1 MFGSVIDPVFGERG
15 RGIVVSSVDVRVAK
29 FSKRE
34 SRGEMLLKIENL
46 RVEIDGQEIVKG
58 LDLEVGEGEIHA
70 IMGPNGSGK
79 STLANV
85 LMGHPRYDVT
95 GGSIE
100 FRGQDVFE
108 LEADERAKAGM
119 FLAFQ
124 YPSEVPGV
132 SVANFL
138 RTAVNAVREDE
149 LSIME
154 MYKLLQA
161 KMKIMQMDP
170 KFAER
175 YLNEGFSGGEKKR
188 NEILQM
194 LMLEPKLAIMDETD
208 SGLDI
213 DALQVVAKGVNELRG
228 PEFSAV
234 IITHY
239 NRILR
244 YIEPD
249 HIHVMLDGRIV
260 TSGGKE
266 LALELEDKG
275 YDWVRQEFGAGT
287 QS

>member
-1 MFGSVIDPVFGERG
+1 M
-15 RGIVVSSVDVRVAK
+15 
-29 FSKRE
+29 
-34 SRGEMLLKIENL
+34 LKIEDL
-46 RVEIDGQEIVKG
+46 QVEIGGQEIVKG
-58 LDLEVGEGEIHA
+58 LNLEVGEGEIHA

-85 LMGHPRYDVT
+85 LMGHPRYEVT
-95 GGSIE
+95 GGSITFQGE
-100 FRGQDVFE
+100 DIFE
-108 LEADERAKAGM
+108 LEPDERAKLGM

-138 RTAVNAVREDE
+138 RTAVNSVREEE
-149 LSIME
+149 LSPME
-154 MYKLLQA
+154 MYRLLQE
-161 KMKIMQMDP
+161 KMSIMQMDP

-194 LMLEPKLAIMDETD
+194 LMLDPKLAIMDETD

-213 DALQVVAKGVNELRG
+213 DALQVVARGVNELRG

-239 NRILR
+239 QRILR

-249 HIHVMLDGRIV
+249 HVHVMLDGRLV

-266 LALELEDKG
+266 LAEELEEKG
-275 YDWVRQEFGAGT
+275 YDWVRQEFGAGA

>member
-1 MFGSVIDPVFGERG
+1 M
-15 RGIVVSSVDVRVAK
+15 
-29 FSKRE
+29 
-34 SRGEMLLKIENL
+34 LKIENL
-46 RVEIDGQEIVKG
+46 CVEIDGQEIIKG
-58 LDLEVGEGEIHA
+58 LDLEVGRGEIHA

-85 LMGHPRYDVT
+85 LMGHPRYEIIDGSVTFEGEDVL
-95 GGSIE
+95 
-100 FRGQDVFE
+100 E
-108 LEADERAKAGM
+108 LEPDERAKMGL

-138 RTAVNAVREDE
+138 RTAVNSVREEE
-149 LSIME
+149 LSPME
-154 MYKLLQA
+154 MYRLLQE
-161 KMKIMQMDP
+161 KMAIMQMDP

-194 LMLEPKLAIMDETD
+194 LMLEPRLAIMDETD

-213 DALQVVAKGVNELRG
+213 DALQVVARGVNEMRG
-228 PEFSAV
+228 PGFSAV
-234 IITHY
+234 VITHY
-239 NRILR
+239 QRILR
-244 YIEPD
+244 YIGPD
-249 HIHVMLDGRIV
+249 RVHVMLDGRIV

-266 LALELEDKG
+266 LAEELEEKG
-275 YDWVRQEFGAGT
+275 YDWVRQEFGAGA

>member
-1 MFGSVIDPVFGERG
+1 M
-15 RGIVVSSVDVRVAK
+15 
-29 FSKRE
+29 
-34 SRGEMLLKIENL
+34 LKIENL
-46 RVEIDGQEIVKG
+46 HVEIDGNEIVKG
-58 LDLEVGEGEIHA
+58 LDLEVGKGEIHA

-85 LMGHPRYDVT
+85 LMGHPRYEVTDGSVAFEGEDVL
-95 GGSIE
+95 
-100 FRGQDVFE
+100 E
-108 LEADERAKAGM
+108 LEADERAKLGM

-138 RTAVNAVREDE
+138 RTAVNSVREEE
-149 LSIME
+149 LSPME
-154 MYKLLQA
+154 MYRLLQE
-161 KMKIMQMDP
+161 KMAVMQMDP

-194 LMLEPKLAIMDETD
+194 LMLEPRLAIMDETD

-213 DALQVVAKGVNELRG
+213 DALQVVARGVNELRG

-239 NRILR
+239 QRILR
-244 YIEPD
+244 YIQPD
-249 HIHVMLDGRIV
+249 RVHVMLDGRLV

-266 LALELEDKG
+266 LADELEDRG
-275 YDWVRQEFGAGT
+275 YDWVRQEFGAGA

>member
-1 MFGSVIDPVFGERG
+1 M
-15 RGIVVSSVDVRVAK
+15 
-29 FSKRE
+29 
-34 SRGEMLLKIENL
+34 LKIEDL
-46 RVEIDGQEIVKG
+46 QVEIDGQEIVKG
-58 LDLEVGEGEIHA
+58 LDLEVGKGEIHA

-85 LMGHPRYDVT
+85 LMGHPRYEVT
-95 GGSIE
+95 GGSITFQGE
-100 FRGQDVFE
+100 DVFE
-108 LEADERAKAGM
+108 LEPDERAKLGM

-138 RTAVNAVREDE
+138 RTAVNSVREEE
-149 LSIME
+149 LSPME
-154 MYKLLQA
+154 MYKLLQE
-161 KMKIMQMDP
+161 KMAIMQMDP

-194 LMLEPKLAIMDETD
+194 LMLDPKLAIMDETD

-213 DALQVVAKGVNELRG
+213 DALQVVARGVNELRG

-239 NRILR
+239 QRILR

-249 HIHVMLDGRIV
+249 HVHVMLDGRLV

-266 LALELEDKG
+266 LAEELEEKG
-275 YDWVRQEFGAGT
+275 YDWVRQEFGAGA

>member
-1 MFGSVIDPVFGERG
+1 M
-15 RGIVVSSVDVRVAK
+15 
-29 FSKRE
+29 
-34 SRGEMLLKIENL
+34 LKIENL
-46 RVEIDGQEIVKG
+46 RVEIDGQEIIKG
-58 LDLEVGEGEIHA
+58 LDLEVGRGEIHA

-85 LMGHPRYDVT
+85 LMGHPRYEITDGSVTFEGEDVL
-95 GGSIE
+95 
-100 FRGQDVFE
+100 E
-108 LEADERAKAGM
+108 LEPDERAKMGL

-138 RTAVNAVREDE
+138 RTAVNSVREEE
-149 LSIME
+149 LSPME
-154 MYKLLQA
+154 MYRLLQE
-161 KMKIMQMDP
+161 KMAIMRMDP

-213 DALQVVAKGVNELRG
+213 DALQVVARGVNEMRG
-228 PEFSAV
+228 PEFTAV
-234 IITHY
+234 VITHY
-239 NRILR
+239 QRILR

-249 HIHVMLDGRIV
+249 RVHVMLDGRIV

-266 LALELEDKG
+266 LAEALEEKG
-275 YDWVRQEFGAGT
+275 YDWVRQEFGAGAQT
-287 QS
+287 

>member
-1 MFGSVIDPVFGERG
+1 
-15 RGIVVSSVDVRVAK
+15 
-29 FSKRE
+29 
-34 SRGEMLLKIENL
+34 MLNIEGL

-58 LDLEVGEGEIHA
+58 LDMEVGTGEIHA

-79 STLANV
+79 STLSNV

-95 GGSIE
+95 AGSIT
-100 FRGQDVFE
+100 FRGEDVFE
-108 LEADERAKAGM
+108 LEADERAKLGM

-138 RTAVNAVREDE
+138 RTAVNSVREKE
-149 LSIME
+149 LSPME
-154 MYKLLQA
+154 MYKLIQE

-228 PEFSAV
+228 PEFSAIV
-234 IITHY
+234 ITHY
-239 NRILR
+239 QRILR

-249 HIHVMLDGRIV
+249 RVHVMLDGRLV

-266 LALELEDKG
+266 LADALEEKG

-287 QS
+287 HS

>member
-1 MFGSVIDPVFGERG
+1 M
-15 RGIVVSSVDVRVAK
+15 
-29 FSKRE
+29 
-34 SRGEMLLKIENL
+34 LKIENL
-46 RVEIDGQEIVKG
+46 HVEIDGNEIVKG
-58 LDLEVGEGEIHA
+58 LDLEVGKGEIHA

-85 LMGHPRYDVT
+85 LMGHPRYEVTEGSVTFEGEDVL
-95 GGSIE
+95 
-100 FRGQDVFE
+100 E
-108 LEADERAKAGM
+108 LEPDERAKMGM

-138 RTAVNAVREDE
+138 RTAVNSVREEE
-149 LSIME
+149 LSPME
-154 MYKLLQA
+154 MYRLLQE
-161 KMKIMQMDP
+161 KMHIMRMDP
-170 KFAER
+170 TFAER

-194 LMLEPKLAIMDETD
+194 LMLDPRLAIMDETD

-213 DALQVVAKGVNELRG
+213 DALQVVARGVNELRQ

-239 NRILR
+239 QRILR
-244 YIEPD
+244 YIDPD
-249 HIHVMLDGRIV
+249 RVHVMLDGRLV
-260 TSGGKE
+260 TSGERE
-266 LALELEDKG
+266 LADELEDRG
-275 YDWVRQEFGAGT
+275 YDWVRQEFGAGA

>member
-1 MFGSVIDPVFGERG
+1 M
-15 RGIVVSSVDVRVAK
+15 
-29 FSKRE
+29 
-34 SRGEMLLKIENL
+34 LKIEDL
-46 RVEIDGQEIVKG
+46 QIEIDGQEIVKG
-58 LDLEVGEGEIHA
+58 LDLEVNKGEIHA

-85 LMGHPRYDVT
+85 LMGHPRYEVT
-95 GGSIE
+95 GGSITFQGE
-100 FRGQDVFE
+100 DVFE
-108 LEADERAKAGM
+108 LEPDERAKLGM

-138 RTAVNAVREDE
+138 RTAVNSVREQE
-149 LSIME
+149 LSPME
-154 MYKLLQA
+154 MYRLLQE
-161 KMKIMQMDP
+161 KMSIMQMDP
-170 KFAER
+170 RFAER

-194 LMLEPKLAIMDETD
+194 LMLDPRLAIMDETD

-213 DALQVVAKGVNELRG
+213 DALQVVARGVNELRG

-239 NRILR
+239 QRILR

-249 HIHVMLDGRIV
+249 HVHVMLDGRLV

-266 LALELEDKG
+266 LAEGLEEKG
-275 YDWVRQEFGAGT
+275 YDWVRQEFGAGA

>member
-1 MFGSVIDPVFGERG
+1 M
-15 RGIVVSSVDVRVAK
+15 
-29 FSKRE
+29 
-34 SRGEMLLKIENL
+34 LKIEDL
-46 RVEIDGQEIVKG
+46 QVEIDGQEIVKG
-58 LDLEVGEGEIHA
+58 LDLEVNKGEIHA

-85 LMGHPRYDVT
+85 LMGHPRYEVT
-95 GGSIE
+95 AGSITFE
-100 FRGQDVFE
+100 GEDVFE
-108 LEADERAKAGM
+108 LEPDERAKLGM

-138 RTAVNAVREDE
+138 RTAVNSVREEE
-149 LSIME
+149 LSPME
-154 MYKLLQA
+154 MYKLLQE
-161 KMKIMQMDP
+161 KMAIMKMDP

-194 LMLEPKLAIMDETD
+194 LMLDPTLAIMDETD

-213 DALQVVAKGVNELRG
+213 DALQVVARGVNEVRG

-239 NRILR
+239 QRILR

-249 HIHVMLDGRIV
+249 RVHVMLDGRIV

-266 LALELEDKG
+266 LADVLEDKG
-275 YDWVRQEFGAGT
+275 YDWVRQEFGTGAR
-287 QS
+287 S

>member
-1 MFGSVIDPVFGERG
+1 M
-15 RGIVVSSVDVRVAK
+15 
-29 FSKRE
+29 
-34 SRGEMLLKIENL
+34 LKIENL
-46 RVEIDGQEIVKG
+46 QVEIDDQEIVKG

-85 LMGHPRYDVT
+85 LMGHPRYEVT
-95 GGSIE
+95 GGAVT
-100 FRGQDVFE
+100 FRGEDVFE
-108 LEADERAKAGM
+108 LEADERAKLGM

-138 RTAVNAVREDE
+138 RTAVNSVREEE
-149 LSIME
+149 LSAME
-154 MYKLLQA
+154 MYRLIQD

-170 KFAER
+170 RFAER

-194 LMLEPKLAIMDETD
+194 LMLEPRLAIMDETD

-228 PEFSAV
+228 PDFSAV

-239 NRILR
+239 QRILR

-249 HIHVMLDGRIV
+249 HVHVMLDGRLV

-266 LALELEDKG
+266 LALDLEDKG
-275 YDWVRQEFGAGT
+275 YEWVRQEFGAGAELGKG
-287 QS
+287 

>member
-1 MFGSVIDPVFGERG
+1 M
-15 RGIVVSSVDVRVAK
+15 
-29 FSKRE
+29 
-34 SRGEMLLKIENL
+34 LKIEDL
-46 RVEIDGQEIVKG
+46 QVEIDGQEIVKG
-58 LDLEVGEGEIHA
+58 LDLEVGKGEIHA

-85 LMGHPRYDVT
+85 LMGHPRYEVT
-95 GGSIE
+95 GGSITFQGE
-100 FRGQDVFE
+100 DVFE
-108 LEADERAKAGM
+108 LEPDERAKLGM

-138 RTAVNAVREDE
+138 RTAVNSVREDE
-149 LSIME
+149 LSPME
-154 MYKLLQA
+154 MYRLLQE
-161 KMKIMQMDP
+161 KMSIMQMDP

-194 LMLEPKLAIMDETD
+194 LMLDPKLAIMDETD

-213 DALQVVAKGVNELRG
+213 DALQVVARGINELRG
-228 PEFSAV
+228 PAFSAV

-239 NRILR
+239 QRILR

-249 HIHVMLDGRIV
+249 HVHVMLDGRLV

-266 LALELEDKG
+266 LAEELEEKG
-275 YDWVRQEFGAGT
+275 YDWVRQEFGAGA

>member
-1 MFGSVIDPVFGERG
+1 M
-15 RGIVVSSVDVRVAK
+15 
-29 FSKRE
+29 
-34 SRGEMLLKIENL
+34 LKIENL
-46 RVEIDGQEIVKG
+46 HVEIDGNEIVKG
-58 LDLEVGEGEIHA
+58 LDLEVGRGEIHA

-85 LMGHPRYDVT
+85 LMGHPRYEITDGSVTFEGEDVL
-95 GGSIE
+95 
-100 FRGQDVFE
+100 E
-108 LEADERAKAGM
+108 LEPDERAKMGM

-138 RTAVNAVREDE
+138 RTAVNSVREEE
-149 LSIME
+149 LSPMA
-154 MYKLLQA
+154 MYKLLQE
-161 KMKIMQMDP
+161 KMAVMRMDP

-194 LMLEPKLAIMDETD
+194 LMLQPKLAIMDETD

-213 DALQVVAKGVNELRG
+213 DALQVVARGVNELRDPG
-228 PEFSAV
+228 FSAV
-234 IITHY
+234 VITHY
-239 NRILR
+239 QRILR

-249 HIHVMLDGRIV
+249 RVHVMLDGRIV
-260 TSGGKE
+260 TSGGRE
-266 LALELEDKG
+266 LAEELEEKG
-275 YDWVRQEFGAGT
+275 YDWVRQEFGAGA